1 MPMGGV
7 PTTGADAVP
16 KDGFVL
22 DVREMDEW
30 QAGHAP
36 DAVHIPLGE
45 LPARW
50 RELPDDA
57 ALYVVCRS
65 GGRSAQATKAL
76 NQAGR
81 NASNVAGGMQA
92 WQQAGRPMVS
102 ESGGEPFVA

>member
-7 PTTGADAVP
+7 PTTKVEGVP
-16 KDGFVL
+16 ADGFLL
-22 DVREMDEW
+22 DVRELDEW
-30 QAGHAP
+30 QAGHVP

-50 RELPDDA
+50 GELPEDA
-57 ALYVVCRS
+57 EMYVVCRS
-65 GGRSAQATKAL
+65 GARSAQATEAL

-81 NASNVAGGMQA
+81 RASNVAGGMHA
-92 WQQAGRPMVS
+92 WHRAGRPMVS